1 MPEFT
6 DLAEERKHDGGQLR
20 ILERGWTMIEFTLTR
35 TTTAPIETVFDAL
48 TDHRAIADYVWACR
62 RSTLEREGI
71 PAPNGVGAVRR
82 IEAVGPAIVEEVIE
96 YQRPKGF
103 AYKLVAGAPVRDH
116 VGTIELREAGTG
128 TEVSWHLRSTPKI
141 PGLDWLLSPLLKRVI
156 GELLNGGVDAA
167 EGRA

>member
-1 MPEFT
+1 MT
-6 DLAEERKHDGGQLR
+6 
-20 ILERGWTMIEFTLTR
+20 EFTLTR

-48 TDHRAIADYVWACR
+48 TDHRAIADYVWAVR
-62 RSTLEREGI
+62 RSTLDREGT

-82 IEAVGPAIVEEVIE
+82 LEALGPAIVEEIIE
-96 YQRPKGF
+96 YQRPTGY
-103 AYKLVAGAPVRDH
+103 AYKMVSGAPVRDH
-116 VGTIELREAGTG
+116 VGTVALREVGTG

-141 PGLDWLLSPLLKRVI
+141 PGLDWLLSPVLKRVI